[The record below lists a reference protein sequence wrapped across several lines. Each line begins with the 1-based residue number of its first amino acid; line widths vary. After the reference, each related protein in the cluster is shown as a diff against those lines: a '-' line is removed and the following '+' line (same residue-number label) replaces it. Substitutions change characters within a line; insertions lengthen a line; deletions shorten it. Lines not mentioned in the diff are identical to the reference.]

1 MTFPPQLVASA
12 RKAAAVQS
20 LDPTL
25 VCPVIEQESCW
36 NSWAMRQGTGAAFF
50 AKYVVHL
57 FIFTNNKIT
66 ASEAARFQTR
76 QFSRV

>member
-50 AKYVVHL
+50 AKYCPSLHKQQNHR
-57 FIFTNNKIT
+57 I
-66 ASEAARFQTR
+66 R
-76 QFSRV
+76 SRPLSNPTVF